1 LRNFTSAFHA
11 KLSKME
17 IFKSLFLF
25 KLIVT
30 FQTVYANDNIWAV
43 LVSGS
48 NGWYNYRH
56 QADICHAYKVL
67 LEHGVPEKHI
77 IVMSYDDIAK
87 NEYNPLQ
94 GKVFNHIQGPEVCS
108 GIKIDYKEDDVTPE
122 NFINVLLG
130 EEDEMIGIGTGRVL
144 KSGPNDYVFVN
155 FVDHGSDYILAF
167 PDDANYLHASQL
179 NKTLEKMHQ
188 RKMFRNM
195 LLHIE
200 ACYAGSMF
208 RNILSN
214 NTKILAM
221 TAANHE
227 ESSYACYY
235 DETFDTFLGDAFSV
249 AWMEYAD
256 GNNINEIYVKQEF
269 NAVQSLVTTSHVQL
283 YGDLSVQWTKMAQYF
298 GNEEIYANSA
308 IIKSGGL
315 TDVVPS
321 LDVPLEILRRQVQKL
336 TSHPKNNQTKSN
348 AINEYNML
356 KMKRAFLDNFIEHL
370 SKVMANGMV
379 NTNDMMQRMD
389 VELKDLECHEKLINA
404 FTKYCFKFG
413 KNPYAMKY
421 SYVFANACIMQLP
434 VHETVEKIKDFC
446 SYDKLYNDI
455 Q

>member
-1 LRNFTSAFHA
+1 
-11 KLSKME
+11 ME

-25 KLIVT
+25 KLIIT

-235 DETFDTFLGDAFSV
+235 DETVDTFLGDAFSV

-256 GNNINEIYVKQEF
+256 GEIYVKQEF

-283 YGDLSVQWTKMAQYF
+283 YGDLSVQWTKMARYF
-298 GNEEIYANSA
+298 GNVEINANSA
-308 IIKSGGL
+308 NIKSGGL

-321 LDVPLEILRRQVQKL
+321 LDVPLEILKRQ
-336 TSHPKNNQTKSN
+336 
-348 AINEYNML
+348 
-356 KMKRAFLDNFIEHL
+356 KRAFLDNFIKHL
-370 SKVMANGMV
+370 SEVMANGMV

-446 SYDKLYNDI
+446 SYDKLYDDI

>member
-1 LRNFTSAFHA
+1 
-11 KLSKME
+11 
-17 IFKSLFLF
+17 
-25 KLIVT
+25 
-30 FQTVYANDNIWAV
+30 
-43 LVSGS
+43 
-48 NGWYNYRH
+48 
-56 QADICHAYKVL
+56 
-67 LEHGVPEKHI
+67 
-77 IVMSYDDIAK
+77 
-87 NEYNPLQ
+87 
-94 GKVFNHIQGPEVCS
+94 
-108 GIKIDYKEDDVTPE
+108 
-122 NFINVLLG
+122 
-130 EEDEMIGIGTGRVL
+130 MIGIGTGRVL

-200 ACYAGSMF
+200 ACYAGS
-208 RNILSN
+208 I
-214 NTKILAM
+214 
-221 TAANHE
+221 
-227 ESSYACYY
+227 SSYACYY
-235 DETFDTFLGDAFSV
+235 DETVDTFLGDAFSV

-256 GNNINEIYVKQEF
+256 GNNIKEIYVKQEF

-283 YGDLSVQWTKMAQYF
+283 YGDLSVQWTKWRERWLDGCCSKF
-298 GNEEIYANSA
+298 GCSV
-308 IIKSGGL
+308 G
-315 TDVVPS
+315 
-321 LDVPLEILRRQVQKL
+321 ILKRQVQKL

-356 KMKRAFLDNFIEHL
+356 KMKRAFLDNFIKHL
-370 SKVMANGMV
+370 SEVMANGMV

-446 SYDKLYNDI
+446 SYDKLYDDI

>member
-1 LRNFTSAFHA
+1 MFLLICNIYFENIFLRNFTSAFHA
-11 KLSKME
+11 N
-17 IFKSLFLF
+17 
-25 KLIVT
+25 LI
-30 FQTVYANDNIWAV
+30 YANDNIWAV

-87 NEYNPLQ
+87 MNTTLYKE
-94 GKVFNHIQGPEVCS
+94 S

-188 RKMFRNM
+188 RKICFCTLKLAM
-195 LLHIE
+195 LDPCFEI
-200 ACYAGSMF
+200 F
-208 RNILSN
+208 LSN

-227 ESSYACYY
+227 ESSYACYN
-235 DETFDTFLGDAFSV
+235 DETVDTFLGDAFSV

-256 GNNINEIYVKQEF
+256 GNNIKEIYVKQEF

-283 YGDLSVQWTKMAQYF
+283 YGDLSVQWTKMARYF
-298 GNEEIYANSA
+298 GNVEINANSA
-308 IIKSGGL
+308 NIKSGGL

-321 LDVPLEILRRQVQKL
+321 WMFRW
-336 TSHPKNNQTKSN
+336 
-348 AINEYNML
+348 
-356 KMKRAFLDNFIEHL
+356 
-370 SKVMANGMV
+370 
-379 NTNDMMQRMD
+379 
-389 VELKDLECHEKLINA
+389 
-404 FTKYCFKFG
+404 KY
-413 KNPYAMKY
+413 
-421 SYVFANACIMQLP
+421 
-434 VHETVEKIKDFC
+434 
-446 SYDKLYNDI
+446 
-455 Q
+455 

>member
-1 LRNFTSAFHA
+1 
-11 KLSKME
+11 ME

-25 KLIVT
+25 KLIIT

-130 EEDEMIGIGTGRVL
+130 EEDEMIGIGTGRV
-144 KSGPNDYVFVN
+144 GPNDYVFVN

-167 PDDANYLHASQL
+167 PDDA
-179 NKTLEKMHQ
+179 
-188 RKMFRNM
+188 M

-221 TAANHE
+221 TAANHK

-235 DETFDTFLGDAFSV
+235 DETVDTFLGDAFSV

-256 GNNINEIYVKQEF
+256 GF
-269 NAVQSLVTTSHVQL
+269 NAVQSSVTTSHVQL

-298 GNEEIYANSA
+298 GKVEINANSA

-321 LDVPLEILRRQVQKL
+321 LDVPLEILRRQ
-336 TSHPKNNQTKSN
+336 
-348 AINEYNML
+348 
-356 KMKRAFLDNFIEHL
+356 KRSFLDNFIKHL
-370 SKVMANGMV
+370 SEVMANGMV